1 MKSLKQFITEAM
13 IGVDNYEI
21 ICKEFAT
28 KADAL
33 SKDVCVTAET
43 GEHSGPGGN
52 ELTFEV
58 RATQDEFDSMKNEFK
73 TAFEKM
79 FRDSCKILKVPYKTL
94 YDASGGYDMFF
105 GNTWEDKGM
114 VGTGCLLCSEN
125 DFDWRYDKKMTEKD
139 MCVALAANCY
149 AFFAVND
156 ALRGTDLSGDA
167 EKLCIGFVNNVKNA
181 REKLLHR

>member
-52 ELTFEV
+52 EIIFEV
-58 RATQDEFDSMKNEFK
+58 RATQDEFNSMENEFK
-73 TAFEKM
+73 TAFDKM
-79 FRDSCKILKVPYKTL
+79 FRDSCKILRAPYKAL
-94 YDASGGYDMFF
+94 YDACGGYDMFF
-105 GNTWEDKGM
+105 DNTWEGNGM
-114 VGTGCLLCSEN
+114 VGTGCLLCADD
-125 DFDWRYDKKMTEKD
+125 DFDWRYEKKMTEKD

-167 EKLCIGFVNNVKNA
+167 EKLCIGFVSNVKNA